1 MTHRRLP
8 NTKPGPRLENQ
19 RGEEVR
25 PACEGNSRPYDLLHD
40 YISGPIY
47 NAAVNEARTIC
58 GTCPLQQT
66 CLRENRDT
74 VWVQALIRGPQ
85 RLAPGE
91 RLKQA
96 EAACG
101 TDSGYYR
108 HIRGTKT
115 SPKSKPCEACRLAH
129 NAANRGDRTERHAR
143 TTCRVCGCLL
153 KPGEACPNCALADER
168 WEGAA

>member
-8 NTKPGPRLENQ
+8 NARAMGSTSYDRADEP
-19 RGEEVR
+19 R
-25 PACEGNSRPYDLLHD
+25 PACRGQSRPFDLLHD

-58 GTCPLQQT
+58 GACPLQQA

-85 RLAPGE
+85 RLLPGE
-91 RLKQA
+91 RFKQA

-129 NAANRGDRTERHAR
+129 NAANRGDKSGRMPRTVCPR
-143 TTCRVCGCLL
+143 CGCLL
-153 KPGEACPNCALADER
+153 KPREACPRCAADTAD
-168 WEGAA
+168 WSAA